1 MCRRTVHCT
10 PTVNKREQTETTRD
24 NAHKKSGRAETVKSN
39 VDRFHSFLKPLVVG
53 AIPAEFASG
62 VKVFMSRIC
71 M

>member
-10 PTVNKREQTETTRD
+10 STVNKGGQTETTRD
-24 NAHKKSGRAETVKSN
+24 RNHKKSGRAETVKSN

-53 AIPAEFASG
+53 AIPAEGASRI
-62 VKVFMSRIC
+62 KVFMSRIC